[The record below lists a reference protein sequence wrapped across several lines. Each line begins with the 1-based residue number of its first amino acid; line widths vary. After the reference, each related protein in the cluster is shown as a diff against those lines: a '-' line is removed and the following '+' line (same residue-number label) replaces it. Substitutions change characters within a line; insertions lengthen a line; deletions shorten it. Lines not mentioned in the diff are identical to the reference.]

1 MKQIQQILLRKEN
14 KSHKINRYSI
24 AATLYI
30 GSLAAALTL
39 TVEIYI

>member
-14 KSHKINRYSI
+14 NSHKINRYEM
-24 AATLYI
+24 AAILSI
-30 GSLAAALTL
+30 GSLAAVLTL